1 MSVQTE
7 LSTARDRAL
16 DQHAPIIVGYDG
28 SPESKLAVRVAAER
42 AGPGGTV
49 AAIHVTLPASEWL
62 GSSSYEP
69 IVEHTHH
76 AAQILLADLDDL
88 DVGDVTV
95 EPELIEGD
103 PAEALLR
110 IARSRDAREIVVGSR
125 GRGRFRSLLG
135 STSHALL
142 ERADRPIVIVPRG
155 ALDDAL

>member
-28 SPESKLAVRVAAER
+28 SPESKLAVQVAAER
-42 AGPGGTV
+42 ACPGGTV
-49 AAIHVTLPASEWL
+49 VPIHVTVPASDWL

-69 IVEHTHH
+69 IVAHTHH

-88 DVGDVTV
+88 DVGEATV

-103 PAEALLR
+103 PADALLR
-110 IARSRDAREIVVGSR
+110 IARSRDAREIVIGSR
-125 GRGRFRSLLG
+125 GRGRLRSLLG

-155 ALDDAL
+155 ALDDDS

>member
-1 MSVQTE
+1 VSVR
-7 LSTARDRAL
+7 TAVSDAVAEATGR
-16 DQHAPIIVGYDG
+16 HAPIIVGYDG

-49 AAIHVTLPASEWL
+49 VPIHVTLPASEWL

-88 DVGDVTV
+88 DVGDVTL

-110 IARSRDAREIVVGSR
+110 IARSRDAREIVVGAR

-135 STSHALL
+135 STSHELL

-155 ALDDAL
+155 AVDDDS